1 MDRFIAAESYWISE
15 EFRLFLET
23 NTFGAQNWKWIAA
36 VLVFLVG
43 YILFLIFRRIF
54 KKIRQSW
61 SFLRRGKFLNFFL
74 DLPIERS
81 TAMIAATSISI
92 SLFES
97 LAIPNSLGK
106 YLSGILHLLLA
117 YNLIR
122 LAYWGVEAMG
132 RMFSEFASKTE
143 SSIDDQ
149 LAPIATKSLKVLV
162 VVVGTLIMMQNF
174 GVNVTALL
182 AGLGIGGV
190 AIAFAAQDTVA
201 NLFGTITIL
210 SDAPFKL
217 GDLVRVGDTEG
228 TVEEV
233 GFRSTRIRTAYNSL
247 VVFPNS
253 VIAKEKID
261 NLTERQ
267 QVRFRHN
274 FGLHYDT
281 TSEKISEFCERVKY
295 ILIQN
300 PEIDRDKI
308 LVVFNGYLDSS
319 LNILVNA
326 FMNVKPGTEDLRIQD
341 RLLHEILKM
350 SKEIGVDF
358 AYPTRTIFLQGL
370 SLQGAPTE
378 TPSSLAAASPRHN
391 T

>member
-1 MDRFIAAESYWISE
+1 MDRIVAADSQWISE
-15 EFRLFLET
+15 EFRTFLET
-23 NTFGAQNWKWIAA
+23 STFGAANWKWIAA
-36 VLVFLVG
+36 ILVFVVG
-43 YILFLIFRRIF
+43 YIMFVIFRRIF

-61 SFLRRGKFLNFFL
+61 SFLRRGKFLNYFL

-81 TAMIAATSISI
+81 TAMIVTTTIAISI
-92 SLFES
+92 FES
-97 LAIPNSLGK
+97 LMIPNPVGK
-106 YLSGILHLLLA
+106 NLSVILHLLLA

-122 LAYWGVEAMG
+122 LAYWAVEAMG
-132 RMFSEFASKTE
+132 RLFSEFASKTE

-149 LAPIATKSLKVLV
+149 LAPIATKTMKVLV
-162 VVVGTLIMMQNF
+162 VVVGVLIMMQNF
-174 GVNVTALL
+174 GINVTALL

-210 SDAPFKL
+210 TDAPFKL
-217 GDLVRVGDTEG
+217 GDLVRIGDTEG

-233 GFRSTRIRTAYNSL
+233 GFRSTRIRTAYNSV

-261 NLTERQ
+261 NLAERRQ
-267 QVRFRHN
+267 ARFRHN

-295 ILIQN
+295 ILIQH
-300 PEIDRDKI
+300 PQIDREKI

-319 LNILVNA
+319 LNVLVNA
-326 FMNVKPGTEDLRIQD
+326 FINVKPGTEDLNIQD
-341 RLLHEILKM
+341 MILHEILKM

-358 AYPTRTIFLQGL
+358 AYPTRTVYLQGTL
-370 SLQGAPTE
+370 TDS
-378 TPSSLAAASPRHN
+378 PSSPAALSPKN
-391 T
+391 SI